1 MTFRSFF
8 GPLVLH
14 YALVVLQLG
23 LGLQAFSGT
32 GPGLRDV
39 SVGSWWL
46 ACWRFWVAPW
56 CCSRARRL
64 CWLRQTT
71 APVVVVTGL
80 LPIVLGAV
88 SLVRW
93 SRL

>member
-1 MTFRSFF
+1 M
-8 GPLVLH
+8 
-14 YALVVLQLG
+14 
-23 LGLQAFSGT
+23 
-32 GPGLRDV
+32 
-39 SVGSWWL
+39 
-46 ACWRFWVAPW
+46 APW

-80 LPIVLGAV
+80 LLIVLGAV